1 VIDALKATIWSTNGG
16 TQKSSDRS
24 APSANVH
31 GTAAAA
37 PTGWHWTRFSIAL
50 LLHCHIA
57 LTQSRTVKPK
67 RAFSARQGNL
77 IFGYEAHRSVFF
89 EAGAQAAK
97 CQSSRGMTLVL
108 PWSMTLPQSRM
119 VEPEMVD
126 RVKEGNRTLR
136 DIGYINYR
144 NKKYIIS
151 LYIGK
156 HMHLRHFALR
166 GVQGARA

>member
-1 VIDALKATIWSTNGG
+1 MRGGIRGADRAISSVNPSDTAGGAPEVLHWS
-16 TQKSSDRS
+16 
-24 APSANVH
+24 
-31 GTAAAA
+31 
-37 PTGWHWTRFSIAL
+37 RFSIAL